1 MGNELQVEVEDLV
14 IELDGN
20 GRRIVDTI
28 GFSIRAGEILGV
40 VGESGSG
47 KTTSAMALLGFARHG
62 ASIVGGR
69 IVVAGQNVRELDP
82 ESLRQLRGRTVAY
95 VPQDPRAALNPALK
109 IGKQI
114 EEVLETSGD
123 PQFEDAATR
132 AEYVRF
138 ALEDVGLPSDKRF
151 LQRFPHQLSGGQLQ
165 RVGIAMAVVAKPPV
179 VILDEPTTG
188 LDVKTQTRV
197 LELVRGLCSEHGIA
211 GLYVTHDLAV
221 VADIADRV
229 IVMNTGEIVESGS
242 VKQVLSEPRHEYTRR
257 LLAAAP
263 DAANETTWRDELG
276 GPAADRGGPERAGE
290 VLRGEGLELRYRSVA
305 VGHDIDFEVRPG
317 ECVAVV
323 GESGSGK
330 TTLSR
335 ALIGLHPNYS
345 GRISWGDETLKPK
358 ARRRS
363 KRNVRELQYIFQ
375 SPFNSLNPK
384 STIGQSLDFA
394 YSTVRSGAASARRAA
409 AEAALDLVGLR
420 HSVLEQMP
428 NELSGGERQRVAIAR
443 VLVVDPKL
451 LICDEITSALDVI
464 VQKQVVEVLLRLQSE
479 KDLSMLFVTHN
490 LALVKQIADR
500 VIVME
505 SGRIVESGPTERIMN
520 DPEHPYTRELLENT
534 LSISTALAAR

>member
-1 MGNELQVEVEDLV
+1 MSTANICVPETPLAGSPSAKLSVSSTAGLRAPAQIPFQEGWQGMSRGEFLKSTQQQESAILFPPADTSQFGLTGPSSIAPSTEADPALRSR
-14 IELDGN
+14 IDG
-20 GRRIVDTI
+20 
-28 GFSIRAGEILGV
+28 LL
-40 VGESGSG
+40 ES
-47 KTTSAMALLGFARHG
+47 
-62 ASIVGGR
+62 
-69 IVVAGQNVRELDP
+69 VREIRPVLRANQARTEEEAAYSP
-82 ESLRQLRGRTVAY
+82 EVHEFFVERGIYR
-95 VPQDPRAALNPALK
+95 ALK
-109 IGKQI
+109 PRMFGGEEIGI
-114 EEVLETSGD
+114 PGYFRLI
-123 PQFEDAATR
+123 
-132 AEYVRF
+132 AE
-138 ALEDVGLPSDKRF
+138 
-151 LQRFPHQLSGGQLQ
+151 
-165 RVGIAMAVVAKPPV
+165 IA
-179 VILDEPTTG
+179 
-188 LDVKTQTRV
+188 R
-197 LELVRGLCSEHGIA
+197 
-211 GLYVTHDLAV
+211 
-221 VADIADRV
+221 
-229 IVMNTGEIVESGS
+229 
-242 VKQVLSEPRHEYTRR
+242 
-257 LLAAAP
+257 
-263 DAANETTWRDELG
+263 G
-276 GPAADRGGPERAGE
+276 GPSTAWCVSLGAGHNLQIGSYWPEQAQREIFANDYFLGRPAAVRGGPERAGE
-290 VLRGEGLELRYRSVA
+290 VLRGEGIELRYRSVA

-394 YSTVRSGAASARRAA
+394 YSTVRSGPASARRAA
-409 AEAALDLVGLR
+409 AEAALELVGLR

-443 VLVVDPKL
+443 APVVDPKL

-464 VQKQVVEVLLRLQSE
+464 VQKQVVQVLLRLQSE

-520 DPEHPYTRELLENT
+520 DPEHPCTRELLENT